1 MEKEACAWTHMPHG
15 IEQWMQ
21 KNHALHYTFQCE
33 IMTMSVLDHF
43 L

>member
-21 KNHALHYTFQCE
+21 KKSCITLYIPMQNYDNECA
-33 IMTMSVLDHF
+33 
-43 L
+43 